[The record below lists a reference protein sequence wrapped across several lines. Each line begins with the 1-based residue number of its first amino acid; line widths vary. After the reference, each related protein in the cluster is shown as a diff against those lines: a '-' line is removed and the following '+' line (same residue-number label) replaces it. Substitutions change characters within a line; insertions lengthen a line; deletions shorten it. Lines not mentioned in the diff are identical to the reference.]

1 MTKLV
6 MIYKEFSY
14 TSFNLIQQHTPSIVL
29 QSHKRGLGRV
39 EFTQIL
45 PLPWQVER
53 LFPIDRRRS
62 ENKNTTFMKI

>member
-14 TSFNLIQQHTPSIVL
+14 TSFNLIQQHTPSIVP

-39 EFTQIL
+39 EFYANLTPALAGREAVSNRPSAQ
-45 PLPWQVER
+45 
-53 LFPIDRRRS
+53 
-62 ENKNTTFMKI
+62 